1 MNKIIEYS
9 KKKVPVNAKENAGE
23 LLIKCNL
30 EKMKKWSYVQI
41 LEIFDSQGN
50 LKEHL
55 KQIKCQRKS
64 SQSCKMARKSNCV
77 SCEIAIFSQFHNFS
91 QSIYNPKSSTGND
104 PGSRVELIRKT
115 EKLVL
120 ASLKLI
126 FEDEQLGNS
135 QFEIPDELELKNMT
149 EELMSEENIRY
160 KFQKVFVE
168 YDRVRHYCIRD
179 P

>member
-1 MNKIIEYS
+1 ML
-9 KKKVPVNAKENAGE
+9 VAKLRFFRNFT
-23 LLIKCNL
+23 
-30 EKMKKWSYVQI
+30 
-41 LEIFDSQGN
+41 IFRN
-50 LKEHL
+50 P
-55 KQIKCQRKS
+55 
-64 SQSCKMARKSNCV
+64 
-77 SCEIAIFSQFHNFS
+77 F
-91 QSIYNPKSSTGND
+91 YNPKSSTAND

-115 EKLVL
+115 KKLVL